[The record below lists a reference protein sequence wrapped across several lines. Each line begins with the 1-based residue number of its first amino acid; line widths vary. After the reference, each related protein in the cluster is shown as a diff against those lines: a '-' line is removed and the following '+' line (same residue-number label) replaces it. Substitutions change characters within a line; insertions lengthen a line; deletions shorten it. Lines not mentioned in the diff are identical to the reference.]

1 VQDDTPDDATSAD
14 TPDDATSAEGAA
26 PDQDAPAVDPAAEVE
41 RLRAENERLR
51 AEVDEVHE
59 VRDASRSRRRRG
71 VLSIALVV
79 LGALLLPIAVMTVWT
94 RNQLLDTDRYLETI
108 TPLGSDPAVV
118 NALSTRISN
127 EVTAAI
133 DVKSLAQEALP
144 ENAQFL
150 AAPIAAGASTLV
162 HEATTRLLR
171 SDQFETLWV
180 EANRTGH
187 DGLVAVLTG
196 RKGKVVDT
204 ENGKVVISLGPLV
217 QEVLNRVDDQFGTDI
232 SSRIPASKINIKYTL
247 VDSPQLAKLQNQVR
261 WLDRLSYF
269 SVVLALAC
277 FVGAVFAA
285 TERRKGLLRVGV
297 GVAVSMLIALVAMS
311 IARTQYLSHL
321 PSQVQSTA
329 AASAVFETLT
339 RFLLQAFRV
348 LFVVGAVILFAAWVA
363 GPSRAATWVR
373 TVWNRALGRG
383 SSGLG
388 GTVEL
393 GPVPAWV
400 GAHLGLLRAAVAV
413 VAALALVLW
422 TRPTGKVVLLIA
434 VVALVL
440 LAILQVLGGIAPTP
454 PGGDDE
460 TDPDADVPDE
470 GQVTA
475 GA

>member
-1 VQDDTPDDATSAD
+1 VQDDQSPHEEPTGPPSEPTDA
-14 TPDDATSAEGAA
+14 GAA
-26 PDQDAPAVDPAAEVE
+26 AAEIE
-41 RLRAENERLR
+41 RLRLENDRLR
-51 AEVDEVHE
+51 AEVDT
-59 VRDASRSRRRRG
+59 ASGERATVTARRRRG

-94 RNQLLDTDRYLETI
+94 RNQVLDTDRYLETI
-108 TPLGSDPAVV
+108 APLGSDPAVV
-118 NALSTRISN
+118 NALSTRISDA
-127 EVTAAI
+127 VTEAI

-150 AAPIAAGASTLV
+150 AAPIAAGAGTLV

-187 DGLVAVLTG
+187 EGLVAVLTG
-196 RKGKVVDT
+196 RKGDVVNT

-217 QEVLNRVDDQFGTDI
+217 QEVLKRVDAQFGTDI
-232 SSRIPASKINIKYTL
+232 SSRIPAAKIDIKYTL
-247 VDSPQLAKLQNQVR
+247 IDSPQLAKLQNQVR
-261 WLDRLSYF
+261 WLDRFSYF
-269 SVVLALAC
+269 TVVLALAC
-277 FVGAVFAA
+277 FVGAVFASS
-285 TERRKGLLRVGV
+285 ERRKGVLRVGV

-311 IARTQYLSHL
+311 IARTQYLGHL
-321 PSQVQSTA
+321 PSQVHSTA

-348 LFVVGAVILFAAWVA
+348 LFVLGAVILFAAWVA

-383 SSGLG
+383 SSGIG
-388 GTVEL
+388 GNVEL

-400 GAHLGLLRAAVAV
+400 AAHLGLLRAAVAV

-422 TRPTGKVVLLIA
+422 SRPTGKVVLLIA

-440 LAILQVLGGIAPTP
+440 LAILQVLGGITPGDPSEP
-454 PGGDDE
+454 PGEDTDLGPADE
-460 TDPDADVPDE
+460 E
-470 GQVTA
+470 QVAA